1 MAVLGAWRY
10 RSTRAARRGALTQA
24 LLRAPGE
31 SLRLRMADA
40 NWDTAEYAALALF
53 VLPLAAALL
62 APQWGAGERTPLPET
77 ALALAACAV
86 ALQGWLSWRL
96 WRVLRRARNL
106 ALAYEAEVAAGHE
119 LDRLAPLGYRVF
131 HDVPVE
137 ERGFSVNHVV
147 IGPAGVFAVGTEGR
161 ARPRRGANGDGES
174 EVAYDGETLRF
185 PGWRE
190 SKPLKQA
197 VAQADWVRAWLSTT
211 VGETV
216 PVRPLVVLP
225 GWHVKRTAVT
235 GIPVLA
241 AQRIAHFFQ
250 RMAPEPK
257 MSEALIQQLAQQL
270 ERRCRHALPA
280 AAR

>member
-10 RSTRAARRGALTQA
+10 RSTRAARRDALTQA

-62 APQWGAGERTPLPET
+62 APVWGAGERAPLPET
-77 ALALAACAV
+77 TLALAACAA

-137 ERGFSVNHVV
+137 ERGFSVDHVV
-147 IGPAGVFAVGTEGR
+147 IGPAGVFAVETEGR
-161 ARPRRGANGDGES
+161 ARPRRGANDDGES

-190 SKPLKQA
+190 TKPLKQA
-197 VAQADWVRAWLSTT
+197 VAQADWMRAWLSTT

-235 GIPVLA
+235 GISVLA

-250 RMAPEPK
+250 KMEREPK

-270 ERRCRHALPA
+270 ERRCRHAAPA
-280 AAR
+280 L

>member
-10 RSTRAARRGALTQA
+10 RSTRAARRDALTQA

-40 NWDTAEYAALALF
+40 NWDAAEYAALALF
-53 VLPLAAALL
+53 VVPLAAALF
-62 APQWGAGERTPLPET
+62 APYWSAVRFTPLRDPT
-77 ALALAACAV
+77 LALAGCALL
-86 ALQGWLSWRL
+86 LQGWLSWRL
-96 WRVLRRARNL
+96 WRVLRRARIL

-137 ERGFSVNHVV
+137 ERGFSVDHVV
-147 IGPAGVFAVGTEGR
+147 IGPAGVFAVETEGR
-161 ARPRRGANGDGES
+161 APPRRGANGAGEG

-190 SKPLKQA
+190 TKPLTQA
-197 VAQADWVRAWLSTT
+197 VARADWVRAWLSTA

-216 PVRPLVVLP
+216 PVRPLLVLP
-225 GWHVKRTAVT
+225 GWQVKRTAVT
-235 GIPVLA
+235 GISVLA
-241 AQRIAHFFQ
+241 ARRIAHFFQ
-250 RMAPEPK
+250 KLEREPK
-257 MSEALIQQLAQQL
+257 MSEALIQQLALQL
-270 ERRCRHALPA
+270 ERRCRHAAPA
-280 AAR
+280 L